1 MTALQFKGRVFVE
14 NFHLGVPYHE
24 LTPVRGKGLS
34 KKASLHDNLI
44 IEGDNLA
51 ALKALLPTHHGKVK
65 CIYID
70 PPYNT
75 GNEGWAYNDRVNSP
89 LMKDWFGKVV
99 DRDDLTRH
107 DKWCCMMLPRLKLL
121 RELLTDDGAIFVSID
136 DNEVHRL
143 RCLMDEVFGEE
154 NFVATVI
161 WQKVYAPKSSA
172 KHFSEDH
179 DFIVVYARNHDVWSP
194 NLLPRTK
201 EQDAIYRNPDN
212 DPRGP
217 WRPNN
222 LAARNYYSKG
232 VYPITC
238 PSGRVIDGPPRGS
251 YWRVSQE
258 RLRELDADDRIWWGQ
273 DGNNVPAPKIFL
285 SEAKQGRVPQTLWAY
300 QEVGHTQDAKRE
312 IVSILDFET
321 SNDVFIT
328 PKPSSLIQHIL
339 RMATDKDSII
349 LDSFA
354 GSGTTAHAVL
364 ALNKADGGNRRFV
377 LIECEDYVDNITA
390 ERVRRVIKGYKHS
403 GVQRTELLNE
413 KLSWAKLKE
422 ADGLVAEVEALE
434 ARKDRRFDKIRKEV
448 KNDRLIVTGEKRIA
462 ERADGLGGA
471 FSYFKLGG
479 ALRKESMLH
488 PDKLPSYGR
497 LAAYIFFTATGEEFD
512 AGKMQPERW
521 FIGKS
526 RNYDLFLIYSD
537 DFEQLK
543 DMALTLDVARKLS
556 RSKREKLVFAP
567 TKYVDQEFLHRFRIT
582 FQQLPFEIYETVER
596 LSR

>member
-1 MTALQFKGRVFVE
+1 M
-14 NFHLGVPYHE
+14 
-24 LTPVRGKGLS
+24 
-34 KKASLHDNLI
+34 
-44 IEGDNLA
+44 
-51 ALKALLPTHHGKVK
+51 
-65 CIYID
+65 
-70 PPYNT
+70 
-75 GNEGWAYNDRVNSP
+75 
-89 LMKDWFGKVV
+89 
-99 DRDDLTRH
+99 
-107 DKWCCMMLPRLKLL
+107 
-121 RELLTDDGAIFVSID
+121 
-136 DNEVHRL
+136 
-143 RCLMDEVFGEE
+143 
-154 NFVATVI
+154 
-161 WQKVYAPKSSA
+161 
-172 KHFSEDH
+172 
-179 DFIVVYARNHDVWSP
+179 
-194 NLLPRTK
+194 
-201 EQDAIYRNPDN
+201 
-212 DPRGP
+212 
-217 WRPNN
+217 
-222 LAARNYYSKG
+222 
-232 VYPITC
+232 
-238 PSGRVIDGPPRGS
+238 
-251 YWRVSQE
+251 
-258 RLRELDADDRIWWGQ
+258 
-273 DGNNVPAPKIFL
+273 
-285 SEAKQGRVPQTLWAY
+285 
-300 QEVGHTQDAKRE
+300 
-312 IVSILDFET
+312 
-321 SNDVFIT
+321 
-328 PKPSSLIQHIL
+328 
-339 RMATDKDSII
+339 
-349 LDSFA
+349 
-354 GSGTTAHAVL
+354 L

-413 KLSWAKLKE
+413 KLSWAKLKK

-434 ARKDRRFDKIRKEV
+434 GRKDRRFDKIRKEV

-543 DMALTLDVARKLS
+543 DMALTLDAARKLS